1 MQKKYLKVTPLSST
15 LFLGLLLN
23 LLIGC
28 QSKSEFEPPLPRLG
42 ETYMPLSIGKFIEY
56 EADSV
61 IYDPQPNNAIKIDT
75 IRFWVRDVITDSLRD
90 ASGQMTYTIEHFQ
103 RKDTAQAWQIKR
115 VWSAAHRE
123 DYVERSEENLR
134 YLKIPQ
140 IFQEKMAWNAH
151 VFISSDLEIKVAD
164 EAMQPFS
171 KKWTFNIESFGKAE
185 NVNNKNYSDVLTIKG
200 QTDPRI
206 FNERRY
212 TLEKYAKG
220 IGLIFKETY
229 ILDTQ
234 NANTALTWERRAE
247 RGFIFRLKAIRSN

>member
-1 MQKKYLKVTPLSST
+1 MKKSYFKFSPLSTT
-15 LFLGLLLN
+15 LFWGLLLSF
-23 LLIGC
+23 LTSC
-28 QSKSEFEPPLPRLG
+28 ESKSEFETPLPRLG
-42 ETYMPLSIGKFIEY
+42 NVYMPLSIGKFIEY

-61 IYDPQPNNAIKIDT
+61 IYDPLPNNTIKIDS
-75 IRFWVRDVITDSLRD
+75 IHFWAKDVITDSLRD
-90 ASGQMTYTIEHFQ
+90 ASGQLTYTIERFE
-103 RKDTAQAWQIKR
+103 RKDTTQAWQIKR
-115 VWSAAHRE
+115 VWSAAHAQ

-134 YLKIPQ
+134 YLKMPQ
-140 IFQEKMAWNAH
+140 IFQEKMTWNAH
-151 VFISSDLEIKVAD
+151 VFINTDLEIKVAD

-171 KKWTFNIESFGKAE
+171 KKWTFNIESFGNAE
-185 NVNNKNYSDVLTIKG
+185 SINNKDYSDVLTIKG

-234 NANTALTWERRAE
+234 NANTNLTWERRAE
-247 RGFIFRLKAIRSN
+247 RGFIFRIKAIRAN

>member
-1 MQKKYLKVTPLSST
+1 MKKTYFKFTPLSSV
-15 LFLGLLLN
+15 LFVGLLAG
-23 LLIGC
+23 LLTSC
-28 QSKSEFEPPLPRLG
+28 QSKSEFETPLPRLG
-42 ETYMPLSIGKFIEY
+42 GAYMPLSIGKFIEY

-61 IYDPQPNNAIKIDT
+61 IYDPQPNNTIKIDT
-75 IRFWVRDVITDSLRD
+75 MHFWVKDVITDSLHD
-90 ASGQMTYTIEHFQ
+90 ASGQLAYTIERFE
-103 RKDTAQAWQIKR
+103 RKDTTQVWQIKR
-115 VWSAAHRE
+115 VWSAAHRA
-123 DYVERSEENLR
+123 DYMERSEENLR

-140 IFQEKMAWNAH
+140 IFQEKMTWNAH

-171 KKWTFNIESFGKAE
+171 KKWTFNIERFGKAE
-185 NVNNKNYSDVLTIKG
+185 NVNNKNYNDVLTIKG

-212 TLEKYAKG
+212 TLEKYAKD